1 MPLPNTIQGTDT
13 FNTWLD
19 ATNNVIVHIAN
30 TSVYVLVN
38 NTATG
43 NVSVT
48 GQVTTATLLANANVV
63 LGATTLGAATPVFK
77 LTTNSSNSNTIAIL
91 GTNLTIAMTNTV
103 MSGTFLSIGQNTTMV
118 GILTVTGNTILSNTL
133 VVTGNTALS
142 NTLIVTGNTVLSNT
156 LDVTGTSTLTGAATL
171 SNTLAVTGAV
181 TLSSTL
187 GVTGATTLTGNAAF
201 SSNAIFSAGVTLGG
215 PVDWKNSFVVNSAS
229 ALSGA
234 GVASPLAVDANTTVF
249 RLASSVADKV
259 VAGIQQA
266 NTSQYR
272 QLVLFN
278 ISNYGVYF
286 QHANT
291 AANAN
296 SVLCPGNTNFH
307 IPTHGTAL
315 LYYDANT
322 SVQKWRVISA
332 PISETFVAVIANTT
346 ANGYVSTT
354 TQSFAGA
361 KTFAAAVTASSTLG
375 VTGATTLSSTLGVT
389 GATTLSSTVGV
400 TGAATLSNTLA
411 VTGATTLS
419 STVGVTGAAT
429 LSSTLGVTGAAT
441 LSSTL
446 GVTGVTTLSNTTKLQ
461 QVFEVTTTAATAAT
475 GTIHHDVLTQAVVYY
490 TTNASG
496 NWTLNMR
503 GNSTASLN
511 STLDT
516 GRSCTIVFAV
526 KQGSTAYYPTT
537 HTIDGNSVTPKWQS
551 IAPTGGNI
559 NGTDIYSYT
568 VVKTGDST
576 FTVFASQVPFV

>member
-1 MPLPNTIQGTDT
+1 MPLPNTIQDTDT

-19 ATNNVIVHIAN
+19 ATNNVIVHVAN

-142 NTLIVTGNTVLSNT
+142 NTLVVTGNTALSNTLIVTGNTVLSNT
-156 LDVTGTSTLTGAATL
+156 LAVTGTSTLTGAATL

-234 GVASPLAVDANTTVF
+234 GVASPLAVDATTTVF
-249 RLASSVADKV
+249 RLESSVADKV

-278 ISNYGVYF
+278 ISDYGVYF

-291 AANAN
+291 TANAN

-375 VTGATTLSSTLGVT
+375 VTGATTLS
-389 GATTLSSTVGV
+389 
-400 TGAATLSNTLA
+400 NTLA

-446 GVTGVTTLSNTTKLQ
+446 GVTG
-461 QVFEVTTTAATAAT
+461 AATVNGIMTVANT
-475 GTIHHDVLTQAVVYY
+475 VNLNVTYGRLVLPVGA
-490 TTNASG
+490 
-496 NWTLNMR
+496 
-503 GNSTASLN
+503 
-511 STLDT
+511 D
-516 GRSCTIVFAV
+516 
-526 KQGSTAYYPTT
+526 
-537 HTIDGNSVTPKWQS
+537 KWS
-551 IAPTGGNI
+551 A
-559 NGTDIYSYT
+559 
-568 VVKTGDST
+568 
-576 FTVFASQVPFV
+576 

>member
-156 LDVTGTSTLTGAATL
+156 LAVTGTSTLTGAATL

-249 RLASSVADKV
+249 RLESSVADKV

-278 ISNYGVYF
+278 ISDYGVYF

-291 AANAN
+291 TANAN

-332 PISETFVAVIANTT
+332 PISAEVIANTT

-446 GVTGVTTLSNTTKLQ
+446 GVTG
-461 QVFEVTTTAATAAT
+461 AATVNGIMTVANT
-475 GTIHHDVLTQAVVYY
+475 VNLNVTYGRLVLPVGA
-490 TTNASG
+490 
-496 NWTLNMR
+496 
-503 GNSTASLN
+503 
-511 STLDT
+511 D
-516 GRSCTIVFAV
+516 
-526 KQGSTAYYPTT
+526 
-537 HTIDGNSVTPKWQS
+537 KWS
-551 IAPTGGNI
+551 A
-559 NGTDIYSYT
+559 
-568 VVKTGDST
+568 
-576 FTVFASQVPFV
+576 

>member
-1 MPLPNTIQGTDT
+1 M
-13 FNTWLD
+13 
-19 ATNNVIVHIAN
+19 
-30 TSVYVLVN
+30 
-38 NTATG
+38 
-43 NVSVT
+43 
-48 GQVTTATLLANANVV
+48 
-63 LGATTLGAATPVFK
+63 
-77 LTTNSSNSNTIAIL
+77 
-91 GTNLTIAMTNTV
+91 
-103 MSGTFLSIGQNTTMV
+103 
-118 GILTVTGNTILSNTL
+118 
-133 VVTGNTALS
+133 S

-156 LDVTGTSTLTGAATL
+156 LAVTGTSTLTGAATL

-249 RLASSVADKV
+249 RLESSVADKV

-278 ISNYGVYF
+278 ISDYGVYF

-291 AANAN
+291 TANAN

-446 GVTGVTTLSNTTKLQ
+446 GVTG
-461 QVFEVTTTAATAAT
+461 AATVNGIMTVANT
-475 GTIHHDVLTQAVVYY
+475 VNLNVTYGRLVLPVGA
-490 TTNASG
+490 
-496 NWTLNMR
+496 
-503 GNSTASLN
+503 
-511 STLDT
+511 D
-516 GRSCTIVFAV
+516 
-526 KQGSTAYYPTT
+526 
-537 HTIDGNSVTPKWQS
+537 KWS
-551 IAPTGGNI
+551 A
-559 NGTDIYSYT
+559 
-568 VVKTGDST
+568 
-576 FTVFASQVPFV
+576 

>member
-19 ATNNVIVHIAN
+19 ATNNVIVHVAN

-63 LGATTLGAATPVFK
+63 LGATTIGAATPVFK

-142 NTLIVTGNTVLSNT
+142 NTLVVTGNTV
-156 LDVTGTSTLTGAATL
+156 L

-249 RLASSVADKV
+249 RLESSVADKV

-419 STVGVTGAAT
+419 ST
-429 LSSTLGVTGAAT
+429 LGVTGAAT
-441 LSSTL
+441 VNGIMTVANTVNLN
-446 GVTGVTTLSNTTKLQ
+446 VTYGRL
-461 QVFEVTTTAATAAT
+461 
-475 GTIHHDVLTQAVVYY
+475 VLPVGA
-490 TTNASG
+490 
-496 NWTLNMR
+496 
-503 GNSTASLN
+503 
-511 STLDT
+511 D
-516 GRSCTIVFAV
+516 
-526 KQGSTAYYPTT
+526 
-537 HTIDGNSVTPKWQS
+537 KWS
-551 IAPTGGNI
+551 A
-559 NGTDIYSYT
+559 
-568 VVKTGDST
+568 
-576 FTVFASQVPFV
+576 